1 MKILSARLGSGEE
14 VDEGCED
21 ASFQGLL
28 LIRCWFPDVRTS
40 RLLKGVKT
48 KLDPFLLLDVII

>member
-14 VDEGCED
+14 VGED

-40 RLLKGVKT
+40 RLLKGDRT
-48 KLDPFLLLDVII
+48 KLDPFLPLDVII